1 MTVTLPKDMDIP
13 DRRRDVAEP
22 ENVRWLLR
30 NLGARNSDHPQF
42 KVTIEFLKKLFKS
55 MH

>member
-30 NLGARNSDHPQF
+30 NLSVRNGNHPQF
-42 KVTIEFLKKLFKS
+42 KITIEFLKKLVKS
-55 MH
+55 MT

>member
-1 MTVTLPKDMDIP
+1 MIVTLPKDMDIP
-13 DRRRDVAEP
+13 AQRRDVAEP

-30 NLGARNSDHPQF
+30 NLGARNSDHHQF

-55 MH
+55 MC